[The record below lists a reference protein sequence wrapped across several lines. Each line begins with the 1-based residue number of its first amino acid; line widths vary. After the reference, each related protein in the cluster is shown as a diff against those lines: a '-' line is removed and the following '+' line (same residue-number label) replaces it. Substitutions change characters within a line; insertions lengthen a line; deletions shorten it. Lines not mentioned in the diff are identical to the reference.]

1 MPDNG
6 REDKNPWD
14 KWFWSDWAAEAGL
27 RRCSLAAKGLWIEM
41 LSIMAR
47 SKVKGYLLDGEKP
60 MDNKA
65 LAKLTGESEE
75 EIDRLIAEL
84 FDHGVPSRDMTGA
97 IYNRKMARKTKISE
111 TRSEAG
117 RKGAESRWG
126 LTDEDKE
133 RLGNAR
139 KDRLDLGLTPYSLIA
154 SQRHVDAKKRGTHSN
169 KEWQKLKGKYNFTCL
184 DCGEKEPDIVLTK
197 DHILPI
203 SLGGSDRITN
213 IQPLCQS
220 CNSRK
225 GREIISFI
233 KNSKK
238 IADEMAPS
246 ASASA
251 SASASSEGGAGGGG
265 GGGKDAEWYP
275 LAEFLKERIL
285 ENVPFQ
291 KIAPNYREAW
301 AREFRLMIEN
311 DKVPPES
318 LRPVLDWATTDSF
331 WKLNIRSAATFR
343 KQYGQ
348 LEAKTREALRGTPA
362 QRSSR
367 VGTAQPK
374 FDRESKIRRMAAD
387 IGTFMVAT
395 PEGRLRN
402 LYGEAALI
410 LTKRP
415 IDEARLE
422 ALEKE
427 IGGILQGMGYKNE
440 REAREALKAP
450 HIEIYFY

>member
-1 MPDNG
+1 MTDG
-6 REDKNPWD
+6 REDQRPWD
-14 KWFWSDWAAEAGL
+14 KWFWADWAADTGL
-27 RRCSLAAKGLWIEM
+27 RLCSLAAKGLWIEM
-41 LSIMAR
+41 LAIMAK
-47 SKVKGYLLDGEKP
+47 SKIKGFLLDGESK
-60 MDNKA
+60 MESKT
-65 LAKLTGESEE
+65 LAELERTTED
-75 EIDRLIAEL
+75 EIERLLAEL
-84 FDHGVPSRDMTGA
+84 FSHGVPSKDMMGV
-97 IYNRKMARKTKISE
+97 IYNRRMAREGRISAV
-111 TRSEAG
+111 RSEAG
-117 RKGAESRWG
+117 KLGGRPKDPESK
-126 LTDEDKE
+126 TK
-133 RLGNAR
+133 
-139 KDRLDLGLTPYSLIA
+139 
-154 SQRHVDAKKRGTHSN
+154 AKK
-169 KEWQKLKGKYNFTCL
+169 KA
-184 DCGEKEPDIVLTK
+184 
-197 DHILPI
+197 
-203 SLGGSDRITN
+203 DR
-213 IQPLCQS
+213 
-220 CNSRK
+220 K
-225 GREIISFI
+225 
-233 KNSKK
+233 
-238 IADEMAPS
+238 APS
-246 ASASA
+246 AYASA
-251 SASASSEGGAGGGG
+251 SDSDSSRGGGEG
-265 GGGKDAEWYP
+265 EGEKKPPAPTKEKPKTAKERNAPYHD
-275 LAEFLKERIL
+275 LAELLKERVQ

-291 KIAPNYREAW
+291 KISANYLDEW
-301 AREFRLMIEN
+301 AGEFRLMIEN